1 MAVARLVAAPFPL
14 AAGGG
19 GGGAVASSRV
29 RSPPAAAAPRLAFAP
44 LALRATPRRA
54 VSARAAAEDEV
65 LVSEAADDGGDAE
78 AEAARAVA
86 ERVARKQSERRTYL
100 VAAVMSSLGITSMA
114 AAAVYYRFAWQMEGG
129 EIPVTEMVG
138 TFALSVGAAVGME
151 FWARW
156 AHRALWHASLW
167 HMHESHHRPRDGPFE
182 LNDVFAIINAAP
194 AMSLLAYGFFNRG
207 LVPGLCFGAG
217 LGITLFGMAYM
228 FVHDGLVHRRFPVG
242 PIANVPYFRRVAA
255 AHQIHHMDKF
265 DGVPYGLFLGP
276 KELKEVGG
284 TEELEKEIKRRI
296 KRKETLDAIQ

>member
-1 MAVARLVAAPFPL
+1 MAVARLVAAPFLVPAG
-14 AAGGG
+14 AA
-19 GGGAVASSRV
+19 ASSRV
-29 RSPPAAAAPRLAFAP
+29 RNPPAAAAPRLAFAP
-44 LALRATPRRA
+44 LSLRAAVRRA
-54 VSARAAAEDEV
+54 ASARVATDDKV
-65 LVSEAADDGGDAE
+65 VVGEAADDGRDAE
-78 AEAARAVA
+78 AAQAVA
-86 ERVARKQSERRTYL
+86 ERAARKQSERRTYL

-114 AAAVYYRFAWQMEGG
+114 AAAVYYRFAWQMEGGG

-182 LNDVFAIINAAP
+182 LNDVFAIVNAVP

-242 PIANVPYFRRVAA
+242 PIENVPYFRRVAA
-255 AHQIHHMDKF
+255 AHQLHHMDKF
-265 DGVPYGLFLGP
+265 EGVPYGLFLGP

-296 KRKETLDAIQ
+296 KRRETLDAMQ